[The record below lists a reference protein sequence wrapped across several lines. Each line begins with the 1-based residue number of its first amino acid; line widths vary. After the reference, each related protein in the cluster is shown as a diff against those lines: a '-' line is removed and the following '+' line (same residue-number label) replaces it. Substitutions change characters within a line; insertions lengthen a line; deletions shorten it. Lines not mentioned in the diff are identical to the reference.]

1 MVSNKVTFKKLTL
14 QKNKISTSIINKQE
28 NMLQPSNKKGMD
40 LKKIRD
46 IKEVFKININ
56 ILKWKSQQKG

>member
-40 LKKIRD
+40 FKKIRD

>member
-40 LKKIRD
+40 FKKIRD

-56 ILKWKSQQKG
+56 ILKWKSQ